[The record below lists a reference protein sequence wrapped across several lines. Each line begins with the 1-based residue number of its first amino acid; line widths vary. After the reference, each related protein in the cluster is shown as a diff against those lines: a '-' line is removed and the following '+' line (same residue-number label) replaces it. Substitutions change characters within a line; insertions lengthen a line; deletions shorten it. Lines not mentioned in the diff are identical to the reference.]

1 MSDRDDFDPD
11 VLDLLARAVPPTTP
25 PPTLRSRL
33 FGRIAG
39 RDRFLPFLDRFAG
52 LCDLPSDEAQ
62 EHLHK
67 IDQDDAWEEMTDG
80 VRFFDFEGGPA
91 IGDAHGGLVRVAPGA
106 KFPMHTHVGEE
117 RILVLQG
124 SALDDH
130 GRVFRPGDFIV
141 SADGTAHE
149 VCTVGDVE
157 VIYAAVVI
165 ALEFPESS
173 DDA

>member
-1 MSDRDDFDPD
+1 MSERDDFDPD
-11 VLDLLARAVPPTTP
+11 VLDLLARAITPTTP
-25 PPTLRSRL
+25 PTSLRGRL

-39 RDRFLPFLDRFAG
+39 RDRFLPFLDRFAT

-67 IDQDDAWEEMTDG
+67 IDQDDAWEDMTDG

-106 KFPMHTHVGEE
+106 KFPMHTHVGQE

-124 SALDDH
+124 TAEDDQ
-130 GRVFRPGDFIV
+130 GRTFRAGDIV
-141 SADGTAHE
+141 ESDDGTAHE
-149 VCTVGDVE
+149 VHTVGDVE
-157 VIYAAVVI
+157 VIYAAVVV
-165 ALEFPESS
+165 ALEFPETS

>member
-1 MSDRDDFDPD
+1 VTDRDDFDAD
-11 VLDLLARAVPPTTP
+11 VLDLLARAVTPITP
-25 PPTLRSRL
+25 PPALRGRL
-33 FGRIAG
+33 FGRIGG
-39 RDRFLPFLDRFAG
+39 RDRFLPFLDRFAN
-52 LCDLPSDEAQ
+52 LCDLPVDEAQ

-67 IDQDDAWEEMTDG
+67 IDESDAWEDMTDG

-91 IGDAHGGLVRVAPGA
+91 IGEAHGGLVRVAPGA

-124 SALDDH
+124 VAEDDRGH
-130 GRVFRPGDFIV
+130 TYRAGDFVV

-149 VCTVGDVE
+149 VRTVGDVE
-157 VIYAAVVI
+157 VIYAAVVV
-165 ALEFPESS
+165 ALEFPETS

>member
-67 IDQDDAWEEMTDG
+67 IDQDDAWEDMTDG

-124 SALDDH
+124 VAEDDR
-130 GRVFRPGDFIV
+130 GNTFRPGDFIV
-141 SADGTAHE
+141 SDDGTAHE
-149 VCTVGDVE
+149 VRTVGDVE
-157 VIYAAVVI
+157 VIYAAVVV
-165 ALEFPESS
+165 ALEFPETS
-173 DDA
+173 DDV